1 MRLGTWEIIAVI
13 VVALL
18 IFGPSKL
25 PALGKSIAEFFKN
38 FKREMKDVEKD
49 TEEIKKHLKS

>member
-38 FKREMKDVEKD
+38 FKREMKDVQKD
-49 TEEIKKHLKS
+49 TEEIKDHLKT